1 MCNTT
6 QWISGAKTSKK
17 SRCGNFRYLVSL
29 FVSCMYLTPVIHAGT
44 LYVSKSGND
53 ANPGTKRAPFLTI
66 NKAAQVAVAGDIV
79 LVAEG
84 VYRETVKPKNSGT
97 DEAHRITY
105 KTKKG
110 AKVVVKG
117 SEEIN
122 EWVQHSGNV
131 WRVSLPNMFFGDYN
145 PYTTLHPH
153 WASDYFPDYSCGD
166 VYLNEEAYFQKTSV
180 ITVQN
185 TAKTWY
191 AEQSGEN
198 TVIYANFGTYNPNM
212 ELAEINVRQQVFAP
226 DIWGL
231 RYITVDGFTMM
242 HAANRYSDY
251 PTAPEHRQAGA
262 VSVYGGLKWII
273 QNNTVINARSIGID
287 IGLGCGDWGCFS
299 SIVKTQYYNTD
310 QYGSHIVR
318 NNYIAKCGQSGIV
331 GILSWNS
338 QILNNRIEDT
348 NYRDE
353 FAGDETAA
361 IKIHLGN
368 TGLIKG
374 NYIKTAKGHNTAGI
388 WMDWGNQAVRITG
401 NIIIDCPWSV
411 YTEATFGPILV
422 DNNVFI
428 HNRYIR
434 TSNATGIVY
443 AHNLIADDD
452 TITCDGDDRVTS
464 YFKPGT
470 MTISSATVW
479 PQTFS
484 WYNNL
489 MLGLSFPDGK
499 DGRTHIQE
507 GNSTTA
513 ITNFS
518 YQANSQ
524 EVIVSFDYNA
534 GGSTNLAPV
543 TKERVGVIPLANESI
558 PTNVNT
564 DFFGKPIVEENV
576 TAGPFQN
583 IKNGSNTLKIRL
595 PTEKKEEK
603 HN

>member
-1 MCNTT
+1 M
-6 QWISGAKTSKK
+6 QSKVIL
-17 SRCGNFRYLVSL
+17 CVSL
-29 FVSCMYLTPVIHAGT
+29 FVSCMYFTPVIYANRT

-53 ANPGTKRAPFLTI
+53 TNPGTKSAPFLTI
-66 NKAAQVAVAGDIV
+66 NKAAQVAVAGETV

-105 KTKKG
+105 KVKQG
-110 AKVVVKG
+110 AKVVIKG

-122 EWVQHSGNV
+122 EWIQQSGNV
-131 WRVSLPNMFFGDYN
+131 WQVSLPNTFFGDYN
-145 PYTTLHPH
+145 PYSTRHPRMDLGDFF
-153 WASDYFPDYSCGD
+153 ANYSCGD
-166 VYLNEEAYFQKTSV
+166 VYLNGEAYYQKSLVEVQTSP
-180 ITVQN
+180 N
-185 TAKTWY
+185 TWY
-191 AEQSGEN
+191 AEVTDQS
-198 TVIYANFGTYNPNM
+198 TVMYVNFDAFNPNK
-212 ELAEINVRQQVFAP
+212 ELAEINVRQQVFTP
-226 DIWGL
+226 DVWGL
-231 RYITVDGFTMM
+231 AYITVDGFTIM
-242 HAANRYSDY
+242 HAANWYSDY
-251 PTAPEHRQAGA
+251 PAIASRRQAGA
-262 VSVYGGLKWII
+262 ISTYGGLKWII

-287 IGLGCGDWGCFS
+287 IGLGCGGWGGFD
-299 SIVKTQYYNTD
+299 KTVRTHYSKTN

-368 TGLIKG
+368 TSVIKG

-443 AHNLIADDD
+443 AHNLIADDGN
-452 TITCDGDDRVTS
+452 ITCDGEDRFTS

-489 MLGLSFPDGK
+489 MIGFSFPNSK

-507 GNSTTA
+507 GNSTTV
-513 ITNFS
+513 ITNFT
-518 YQANSQ
+518 YKATGKEIN
-524 EVIVSFDYNA
+524 VSFDYNA
-534 GGSTNLAPV
+534 AELTNLAPV
-543 TKERVGVIPLANESI
+543 TKERVGIIPLGNESI
-558 PTNVNT
+558 PANVDA
-564 DFFGKPIVEENV
+564 DFFGNPIVAGSV
-576 TAGPFQN
+576 TVGPFQH
-583 IKNGSNTLKIRL
+583 IKNGNNAFKIQM
-595 PTEKKEEK
+595 ESK
-603 HN
+603 